1 MPLVKIVQKEGDR
14 FPELA
19 AAMNDRIV
27 SQAQAQGVGV
37 VSRLVGETLDETKV
51 AALAAVAWL
60 ALVGYRI
67 EEAMFGPGPVAE
79 DDFLE
84 AWIDLL
90 MAFAERQGVA
100 DAAITT
106 KAR

>member
-1 MPLVKIVQKEGDR
+1 
-14 FPELA
+14 
-19 AAMNDRIV
+19 
-27 SQAQAQGVGV
+27 
-37 VSRLVGETLDETKV
+37 
-51 AALAAVAWL
+51 
-60 ALVGYRI
+60 
-67 EEAMFGPGPVAE
+67 MFGPGPVAE